1 MSLLFCVAL
10 VAVFFGCDASA
21 LALRPQA
28 FEASD
33 LLTSLLAH
41 KSAEHLLLNLACLVP
56 AGMLFERRHGSL
68 AFLVFSLLAGVLSS
82 LCEVWT
88 APEFDGAILGAS
100 GIGLALFGA
109 FAFTSR
115 FTALIS
121 MAVLVFLLHGALTQS
136 PGIAHYAHLGGYALG
151 LLWSLF
157 FCRPAEEESP
167 YPHPLS

>member
-10 VAVFFGCDASA
+10 VAVFFSCDASS

-41 KSAEHLLLNLACLVP
+41 KSSEHLLLNLACLVP
-56 AGMLFERRHGSL
+56 AGMLFEHRHGSL
-68 AFLVFSLLAGVLSS
+68 VFVVFALLSGVTSN
-82 LCEVWT
+82 LCEIYA
-88 APEFDGAILGAS
+88 APEFDGSILGAS

-121 MAVLVFLLHGALTQS
+121 MAVLAFLLHSALTQS
-136 PGIAHYAHLGGYALG
+136 PGIAHYAHLGGYAFG
-151 LLWSLF
+151 LLWGM
-157 FCRPAEEESP
+157 FCREETKQPEQ
-167 YPHPLS
+167 LLQL